1 MKLTAKKAIE
11 LSDDDRSIIR
21 LALEDR
27 VVHLLQ
33 VGRKWTNLAEEA
45 YGTYLKVGGY
55 HKREV
60 FERWAGI

>member
-1 MKLTAKKAIE
+1 MNVELT
-11 LSDDDRSIIR
+11 DDDRSIIR

-27 VVHLLQ
+27 MVHLLQ
-33 VGRKWTNLAEEA
+33 VGRKWTPLAGEA
-45 YGTYLKVGGY
+45 YDTYLKVGGY